1 MANDK
6 DKFTVIEGKSQSR
19 AVTEYGTTVKQEKF
33 CHEVARGQT
42 LTDAYMA
49 AYDASNMQR
58 NVIQNEAS
66 KLMNKPVIQER
77 VRTIL
82 KELEEKYLDA
92 DAKAIRKHVF
102 SRLMEESRD
111 KGSSASA
118 RIKALE
124 LLGKMDIVGM
134 FTERKD
140 VDPPAKN
147 VEDLERQLQ
156 EKLRKFVASMGKD

>member
-1 MANDK
+1 MADDK
-6 DKFTVIEGKSQSR
+6 SKFTVIDGKQQSR
-19 AVTEYGTTVKQEKF
+19 AVTEYGTTVKQEMF
-33 CHEVARGQT
+33 CHEVAKGKT
-42 LTDAYMA
+42 LTDAYKA
-49 AYDASNMQR
+49 AYDAGNMAP
-58 NVIQNEAS
+58 NVIHNEAS

-82 KELEEKYLDA
+82 RELEEKYLDA
-92 DAKAIRKHVF
+92 DAKAIRKYVF
-102 SRLMEESRD
+102 GRLMEESRD
-111 KGSSASA
+111 KKSSAAA

-156 EKLRKFVASMGKD
+156 EKLRKFVASMNKG